1 LHRQVGLPTCTA
13 VLHLHFA
20 LDSVTQSGKP
30 GGMAYQ
36 RVPVDSNKAL
46 GPGTYEIV
54 SAHQSGDVSRVT
66 RSDLERALQARY
78 GSGVKVLD
86 WGKKGNDLVI
96 RLQVTAAPT
105 ASTSGTQDPWAITSA
120 YGGAGCGSRYCPQPM
135 SWYTPDDLIQ
145 PAFLPALPAIFTAA
159 AVIAILY
166 LTWRIVATIKETVQ
180 LVPEPARSVAVT
192 GSGVGLAALG
202 LGVLALA
209 VWPRGRR

>member
-1 LHRQVGLPTCTA
+1 
-13 VLHLHFA
+13 
-20 LDSVTQSGKP
+20 
-30 GGMAYQ
+30 MAFQ
-36 RVPVDSNKAL
+36 RVPVSSDKPL

-66 RSDLERALQARY
+66 RSDLERALQAKY
-78 GSGVKVLD
+78 GSSIKVLD
-86 WGKKGNDLVI
+86 WGKKGSDLVI
-96 RLQVTAAPT
+96 RLQVTATPT
-105 ASTSGTQDPWAITSA
+105 ASTSGAQDPWATTPA

-209 VWPRGRR
+209 VWPRSRR

>member
-1 LHRQVGLPTCTA
+1 MGKPTCTV
-13 VLHLHFA
+13 VLHLRSA
-20 LDSVTQSGKP
+20 LDSVAQSGKP
-30 GGMAYQ
+30 ESMAFQ
-36 RVPVDSNKAL
+36 RVPVSSDKPL

-66 RSDLERALQARY
+66 RSDLERALQAKY
-78 GSGVKVLD
+78 GSSIKVLD
-86 WGKKGNDLVI
+86 WGKKGSDLVI
-96 RLQVTAAPT
+96 RLQVTATPT
-105 ASTSGTQDPWAITSA
+105 ASTSGAQDPWAITPA
-120 YGGAGCGSRYCPQPM
+120 L

-202 LGVLALA
+202 IGVLALA

>member
-1 LHRQVGLPTCTA
+1 MGKPTCTV
-13 VLHLHFA
+13 VLHLRSA
-20 LDSVTQSGKP
+20 LDSAAQPGKP
-30 GGMAYQ
+30 ESMAFQ
-36 RVPVDSNKAL
+36 RVPVNSDKPL

-54 SAHQSGDVSRVT
+54 LAHQSGDISRVT
-66 RSDLERALQARY
+66 RSDLERALQAKY
-78 GSGVKVLD
+78 GSSIKVLD
-86 WGKKGNDLVI
+86 WGKKGSDLVI
-96 RLQVTAAPT
+96 RLQVTATPT
-105 ASTSGTQDPWAITSA
+105 ASTSGAQDPWAITPA
-120 YGGAGCGSRYCPQPM
+120 L

-202 LGVLALA
+202 IGVLALA